1 MKLKTSITIL
11 AGCFVIFLFIMLP
24 IFLSIQ
30 SDKEKY
36 VASFKGSEFSLK
48 DMNNNVITDESFQ
61 GPLTAIFF
69 GFTNCPDI
77 CPMTL
82 NKMDIA
88 ISKLKKENK
97 SLKLFFISVDPE
109 RDKPEVLKD
118 YLDSFENNF
127 VGITGEPEEI
137 YLLSQSW
144 GILSQKIFNE
154 TGEYNVDHSSPVILL
169 KDGKYVARISHK
181 DDIKRSIKILK
192 KYLQICKIINYRYCR
207 YRCCFRS

>member
-1 MKLKTSITIL
+1 MKLKTSLTIIT
-11 AGCFVIFLFIMLP
+11 GCFVIFLFIMLP
-24 IFLSIQ
+24 IFLSVQ

-48 DMNNNVITDESFQ
+48 DMNNNMITDESFQ

-88 ISKLKKENK
+88 FSRLKKQNK

-109 RDKPEVLKD
+109 RDTPEVVKD
-118 YLDSFENNF
+118 YLNSFENNF
-127 VGITGEPEEI
+127 VGITGEPEKI

-144 GILSQKIFNE
+144 GIVSQKIFKDD
-154 TGEYNVDHSSPVILL
+154 GEYNINHSSPVILL

-181 DDIKRSIKILK
+181 DDIKKSIKIIK
-192 KYLQICKIINYRYCR
+192 KYL
-207 YRCCFRS
+207 

>member
-1 MKLKTSITIL
+1 MKLKTSITII
-11 AGCFVIFLFIMLP
+11 AGCFGIFLFIMLP

-36 VASFKGSEFSLK
+36 VASFKGSKFSLK
-48 DMNNNVITDESFQ
+48 DMNDNVITDESFQ

-88 ISKLKKENK
+88 ISRLKKENK
-97 SLKLFFISVDPE
+97 SLNLFFISVDPE
-109 RDKPEVLKD
+109 RDTPEVVKD
-118 YLDSFENNF
+118 YLSSFENNF
-127 VGITGEPEEI
+127 VGITGEPEKI

-144 GILSQKIFNE
+144 GILSQKIFKDD
-154 TGEYNVDHSSPVILL
+154 GEYNVDHSSPVILL
-169 KDGKYVARISHK
+169 KEGKYIARISHK
-181 DDIKRSIKILK
+181 DDIKKSL
-192 KYLQICKIINYRYCR
+192 KIINKHL
-207 YRCCFRS
+207 

>member
-1 MKLKTSITIL
+1 MKLKTSITII
-11 AGCFVIFLFIMLP
+11 AGCFGIFLFIMLP

-36 VASFKGSEFSLK
+36 VTSFKGSKFSLK
-48 DMNNNVITDESFQ
+48 DMNNNAITDESFQ

-82 NKMDIA
+82 NKMDIVL
-88 ISKLKKENK
+88 SKLKKENK

-109 RDKPEVLKD
+109 KDTPEVIKD
-118 YLDSFENNF
+118 YLNSFENNF
-127 VGITGEPEEI
+127 VGITGEPEKI

-144 GILSQKIFNE
+144 GIVSQKIFKDD
-154 TGEYNVDHSSPVILL
+154 GEYNVDHSSPVILL
-169 KDGKYVARISHK
+169 KNGKYVARISHK

-192 KYLQICKIINYRYCR
+192 KYL
-207 YRCCFRS
+207 

>member
-1 MKLKTSITIL
+1 MKLKTSIIIL
-11 AGCFVIFLFIMLP
+11 AGCFGIFLFIMLP

-36 VASFKGSEFSLK
+36 VASFKGSKFSLK

-82 NKMDIA
+82 NKLDIA
-88 ISKLKKENK
+88 ISRLKKENK

-109 RDKPEVLKD
+109 RDTPEVVKD
-118 YLDSFENNF
+118 YLNSFENNF
-127 VGITGEPEEI
+127 VGITGEPEKI

-144 GILSQKIFNE
+144 GILSQKIFKDD
-154 TGEYNVDHSSPVILL
+154 GEYNIDHSSPVILL
-169 KDGKYVARISHK
+169 KDGKYIARISHK

-192 KYLQICKIINYRYCR
+192 KYL
-207 YRCCFRS
+207 

>member
-24 IFLSIQ
+24 IFLSLQ
-30 SDKEKY
+30 SDKENY

-48 DMNNNVITDESFQ
+48 DMNNNIITDKSFD

-69 GFTNCPDI
+69 GFTHCPDI

-82 NKMDIA
+82 NKMDIV
-88 ISKLKKENK
+88 ISMLKKENK
-97 SLKLFFISVDPE
+97 SLKLFFITVDPE
-109 RDKPEVLKD
+109 RDTPKIVKD
-118 YLDSFENNF
+118 YLSSFENNF
-127 VGITGEPEEI
+127 IGITGEPEKI

-144 GILSQKIFNE
+144 GIISQKIFKDD
-154 TGEYNVDHSSPVILL
+154 GEYNVDHSSPVILL
-169 KDGKYVARISHK
+169 KNGKYIARISHK

-192 KYLQICKIINYRYCR
+192 KYL
-207 YRCCFRS
+207 

>member
-1 MKLKTSITIL
+1 MKLKTSLTII
-11 AGCFVIFLFIMLP
+11 AGCFGIFLFIMLP

-30 SDKEKY
+30 SDKEKNII
-36 VASFKGSEFSLK
+36 SFKGSKFSLK

-82 NKMDIA
+82 NKMDIVLN
-88 ISKLKKENK
+88 KLKKENK

-109 RDKPEVLKD
+109 RDTSEVVKD
-118 YLDSFENNF
+118 YLNSFESNF
-127 VGITGEPEEI
+127 IGITGKPEKI

-144 GILSQKIFNE
+144 GIFSQKIFKDD
-154 TGEYNVDHSSPVILL
+154 GKYNVDHSSPVILL

-181 DDIKRSIKILK
+181 DDIKKSIKIIK
-192 KYLQICKIINYRYCR
+192 KYL
-207 YRCCFRS
+207 